1 MHRHC
6 VEVTTFD
13 QPDKKRYLISLI
25 NFQKDLPNIPV
36 DNIKLRVRLDGK
48 VAKRLLLLP
57 EEKPLPYEKN
67 LDLVEL
73 SVPRLETFHMLS
85 LEYM

>member
-1 MHRHC
+1 M
-6 VEVTTFD
+6 TTFD

-36 DNIKLRVRLDGK
+36 DNIKLQSDDGK
-48 VAKRLLLLP
+48 VANRLLLLP
-57 EEKPLPYEKN
+57 EEKPLPFEKN